1 MPFLHWFKKK
11 SESTKTETSFLA
23 DELARK
29 QVATPETVGADWR
42 QETGPGTP
50 PNEEPAADFQPIP
63 QNVPQNAA
71 STSTLTVNQ
80 TDTPSATPHISVP
93 IGAFYAKLPAHLLAS
108 KKPDLTQSVQIAE
121 EDVVLDQE
129 TQEATLSLSI
139 LSLSC
144 PDLFVRGVE
153 GSDDVPVTF
162 SLHHPRESEPPP
174 PADSTSLEEPESP
187 LSPGATA
194 SDAAMELGGTAG
206 GGANE
211 IRLRLQPILT
221 DFPPQLEP
229 PAIRSLIGTQREIA
243 LPLDLIQSQLAYGR
257 VVVPAEIFCRALP
270 SELKPYF
277 QGIDPAAEIPI
288 PLQEIFSRLPPEAI
302 ERREDQEMDRL
313 EETIPTPFSAQAE
326 EDAERFSRIPPD
338 AAPSANDTPD
348 PKDEPPKAG
357 LEGDTRRLQAIFMTD
372 EPLDLAK
379 TIQRVTEL
387 PGLKSCLLSTIDGLK
402 LAGNLGDPGQEKPTA
417 ALLSELFQ
425 GTQSKLE
432 TVGAGTLETITL
444 YCGLQQLST
453 FVQGKL
459 CLTVL
464 HDNRPFKPGV
474 REKIQAVLSELAALS
489 ASENPL

>member
-11 SESTKTETSFLA
+11 SESTETESKSFLA
-23 DELARK
+23 EELARK
-29 QVATPETVGADWR
+29 QEATPGPVGADLR
-42 QETGPGTP
+42 QETGPGTQ
-50 PNEEPAADFQPIP
+50 PNEKPATDFQPIP
-63 QNVPQNAA
+63 QNAA
-71 STSTLTVNQ
+71 SNSTLTVNEP
-80 TDTPSATPHISVP
+80 DTPSVTPHISVP

-144 PDLFVRGVE
+144 PDLFVRAVE

-162 SLHHPRESEPPP
+162 SLNHPKESEPPP

-187 LSPGATA
+187 LSHATTA
-194 SDAAMELGGTAG
+194 SDATIEPGGAAG
-206 GGANE
+206 GGTNE

-229 PAIRSLIGTQREIA
+229 PSIRSLIGTQSEIA

-277 QGIDPAAEIPI
+277 EGIDPAAEIPI

-302 ERREDQEMDRL
+302 ERREDQETDRL
-313 EETIPTPFSAQAE
+313 EETIPTPFRAHAE
-326 EDAERFSRIPPD
+326 EDAQRFSRLPPD
-338 AAPSANDTPD
+338 AASSANDAPQ
-348 PKDEPPKAG
+348 PKDEPPRAG
-357 LEGDTRRLQAIFMTD
+357 IEGDTKRLQALFMTD

-379 TIQRVTEL
+379 TIQRVAEL

-402 LAGNLGDPGQEKPTA
+402 LAGNLGAPGQERATA

-432 TVGAGTLETITL
+432 AVGAGSLETITL

-474 REKIQAVLSELAALS
+474 REKIQAVISELAALS
-489 ASENPL
+489 ASENPV

>member
-11 SESTKTETSFLA
+11 SESTKTETKSLLA
-23 DELARK
+23 EEVAKK
-29 QVATPETVGADWR
+29 QVDTPETVDADLR
-42 QETGPGTP
+42 QGTGPGTQ
-50 PNEEPAADFQPIP
+50 PNEEQAADFQPIP
-63 QNVPQNAA
+63 QNPA
-71 STSTLTVNQ
+71 SNSTLAVNEP
-80 TDTPSATPHISVP
+80 DTPSATPHISVP
-93 IGAFYAKLPAHLLAS
+93 IGAFYAQLPAHLLAS

-144 PDLFVRGVE
+144 PDLFVRAVE

-162 SLHHPRESEPPP
+162 SLNHPKESEPPP
-174 PADSTSLEEPESP
+174 SADSSSLEEPESP
-187 LSPGATA
+187 LSHAATA
-194 SDAAMELGGTAG
+194 SDATIEPGGTAG

-229 PAIRSLIGTQREIA
+229 PAIHSLISTQSEVA

-277 QGIDPAAEIPI
+277 EGIDPAAEIPI

-302 ERREDQEMDRL
+302 ERREDQEMDRP
-313 EETIPTPFSAQAE
+313 EETIPTPFTAHAE
-326 EDAERFSRIPPD
+326 EDAQRFSRVPPD
-338 AAPSANDTPD
+338 AAPSTNDAPQ

-357 LEGDTRRLQAIFMTD
+357 IEGDTKRLQAIFMTD

-379 TIQRVTEL
+379 TIQRVAEL
-387 PGLKSCLLSTIDGLK
+387 PGLRSCILSTIDGLK
-402 LAGNLGDPGQEKPTA
+402 LAGDLGDPAQERATA

-432 TVGAGTLETITL
+432 AVGAGTLETITL
-444 YCGLQQLST
+444 YCGRQQLST

-474 REKIQAVLSELAALS
+474 REKIQAVISELAALS